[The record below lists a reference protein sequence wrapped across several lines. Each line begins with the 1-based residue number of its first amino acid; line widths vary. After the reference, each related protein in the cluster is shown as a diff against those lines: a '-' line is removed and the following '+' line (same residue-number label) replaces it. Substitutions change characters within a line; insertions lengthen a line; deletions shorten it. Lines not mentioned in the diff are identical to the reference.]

1 MHKVKLK
8 TMQLQR
14 LIADWEFYPI
24 YTLIPEITTVYKYL
38 VQDLLRRKKYQ
49 DDFKIS

>member
-1 MHKVKLK
+1 MHRVKLK

-14 LIADWEFYPI
+14 LIADREFYSI

-38 VQDLLRRKKYQ
+38 VQDLPSLKKYQ
-49 DDFKIS
+49 DDF